1 MSVPRQVLDLLESVQ
16 KMVTHLDKVE
26 PERLE
31 RTGMIELVQRMCALE
46 ALVADKKAA
55 LSDPGADAPGQAQ
68 SGASE
73 TSKAAQYAVMPRSGT
88 HRAKVLDAL
97 AEAYKDPGRD
107 GRHGGGLT
115 YDELVEATGLGTYDR
130 VGPRLR
136 ELREGGWVEDS
147 GTRRGSDLDQD
158 SIVWVISAVGAERLA
173 DLAEAG

>member
-1 MSVPRQVLDLLESVQ
+1 MSIPQEALDLLESVQ

-46 ALVADKKAA
+46 AVVADEQAA

-68 SGASE
+68 SDATE
-73 TSKAAQYAVMPRSGT
+73 TSKAASYAVMPRSGT
-88 HRAKVLDAL
+88 HRALVLDAL
-97 AEAYKDPGRD
+97 AEAYKTPRQ
-107 GRHGGGLT
+107 GRHGDGLT

-136 ELREGGWVEDS
+136 ELRDGGWVQDS

-158 SIVWVISAVGAERLA
+158 SIVWVLTPVGADRLA
-173 DLAEAG
+173 KA